1 MRKQIELLY
10 DPYQNTIRFSISQD
24 GGNSWNRVSENSDLR
39 HYENQN
45 CVLANCAEDIV
56 ALINKY
62 QNVSDEGVLIRFIGT
77 GEDYDLLISVI
88 ERENARNPQKPKISC
103 EHCASFLS
111 ADEAIEII
119 RTAYEKISSEFADY
133 LPECDGFESYDANSQ
148 SIGRTISRFTETI
161 STEIPVCIIG
171 TYSIGKSALIN
182 AIVGEE
188 ILPSAVKQCT
198 AKNVKVIN
206 DKNFAISFNYN
217 GKDVTFVI
225 RNGDIASSVE
235 TEEIDR
241 LSTEL
246 HELIDFSKQDE
257 VSIIRNILRVLNG
270 EIKSNLSACIG
281 FNVTLCVPFKGSI
294 LNSETARIVFYDT
307 PGSDNGDDDQNAHRK
322 ALEALMYHQTNALPV
337 FVMDREHA
345 LSKDHQDVR
354 RLIDSN
360 ESGFSSPNCIIVFS
374 KAERLTESQF
384 REEIPTTLINW
395 HGGITFLH
403 VCAIGALG
411 AKKAGS
417 GWSDPQYQEIYR
429 DWYRKYTED
438 GKILPQYN
446 RVPCNRKMTAEVR
459 ARVSD
464 ELYAS
469 GIPSLEDEI
478 NYFVIRYA
486 NYKKCV
492 SGRKLLLKA
501 MDLARKK
508 LEDEEEHL
516 RQDKLMKEEE
526 QARIREQLLEKMR
539 AVSPKKIDVYDLIH
553 KYDKVLSDYCST
565 VYSAVEAAWKAAK
578 DRSDKK
584 SYMAQALQQHCMDN
598 LFVPAYEGEDGI
610 AHQII
615 QRLIGYAADYISSLR
630 LIVEERQDSLSED
643 ARTELETAFNN
654 IGMPEFEA
662 IRIGGAF
669 NLLEFS
675 RLLNIKWLEQK
686 GLKSI
691 AENICRKLDIH
702 KEGVFRKQSYYG
714 VFQIQCILNPLSEY
728 EKQLKKWAVENCST
742 IEKTINRDNAI
753 LSQYDAEIAE
763 TELRIADLKD
773 RLTRLDDVSSQLDKV
788 LSMTEGANCY
798 EYT

>member
-1 MRKQIELLY
+1 MQKQIELLY
-10 DPYQNTIRFSISQD
+10 DPYQNRIQFSISQD
-24 GGNSWNRVSENSDLR
+24 GGNSWDRVSENSDLR
-39 HYENQN
+39 HYENQD
-45 CVLANCAEDIV
+45 CVLANCAEDI
-56 ALINKY
+56 AFLINKY

-77 GEDYDLLISVI
+77 GEDYDLLGSVI
-88 ERENARNPQKPKISC
+88 ERENARNPKKPNISC
-103 EHCASFLS
+103 EHCAKFLS

-119 RTAYEKISSEFADY
+119 RTAYERISSEFADY
-133 LPECDGFESYDANSQ
+133 LPECEGFEGFDENSQ

-206 DKNFAISFNYN
+206 DKDYAISFSYN
-217 GKDVTFVI
+217 GEEVTFVI
-225 RNGDIASSVE
+225 RNGDIASLEE
-235 TEEIDR
+235 TEEINQ
-241 LSTEL
+241 LSTAL

-270 EIKSNLSACIG
+270 EIKSSISDCFG
-281 FNVTLCVPFKGSI
+281 FNVTLSVPFKESI
-294 LNSETARIVFYDT
+294 LNNETAQIVFYDT
-307 PGSDNGDDDQNAHRK
+307 PGSDNSDVDQHAHRE
-322 ALEALMYHQTNALPV
+322 ALEELMHHQTNALPV

-345 LSKDHQDVR
+345 LSNDHQDVR
-354 RLIDSN
+354 TLIDSN
-360 ESGFSSPNCIIVFS
+360 KSGFSSPNCIIVFS

-411 AKKAGS
+411 AKKAKS

-429 DWYRKYTED
+429 DWYRKFTED
-438 GKILPQYN
+438 GKTLPQYN
-446 RVPCNRKMTAEVR
+446 RVPCNRKMTTEVR
-459 ARVSD
+459 ACVSD

-469 GIPSLEDEI
+469 GVPSLEDEI
-478 NYFVIRYA
+478 NYFVLRYA

-501 MDLARKK
+501 MDLARIK

-516 RQDKLMKEEE
+516 RQDKKKKEEE
-526 QARIREQLLEKMR
+526 QARIREQLLKKIR
-539 AVSPKKIDVYDLIH
+539 AVSPKKIDVYDLAR

-565 VYSAVEAAWKAAK
+565 VYSAVEAAWTAAK
-578 DRSDKK
+578 ERSDKK
-584 SYMAQALQQHCMDN
+584 TYMVQLLQQHCMDN

-610 AHQII
+610 AHQIT
-615 QRLIGYAADYISSLR
+615 QRLIGYATDYISSLR
-630 LIVEERQDSLSED
+630 QIVEERQDSLSDD
-643 ARTELETAFNN
+643 ARAELEAAFNN
-654 IGMPEFEA
+654 IGIPEFEA
-662 IRIGGAF
+662 IGIKGAF
-669 NLLEFS
+669 KLLEFS
-675 RLLNIKWLEQK
+675 RLLNIKWLEEK
-686 GLKSI
+686 GIKSI
-691 AENICRKLDIH
+691 AENICTKLDIH
-702 KEGVFRKQSYYG
+702 EEGVFRKKSYYG
-714 VFQIQCILNPLSEY
+714 VFQMQCILNPVKEY
-728 EKQLKKWAVENCST
+728 EKQLKNWASENCST

-763 TELRIADLKD
+763 TELRIQDLKD
-773 RLTRLDDVSSQLDKV
+773 RLARLDDVRTQLDGV
-788 LSMTEGANCY
+788 LSMTEGAN
-798 EYT
+798 